1 MTDDFDMNV
10 VLSGVFA
17 LNGFKCFKC
26 LTAEEALYTFD
37 KHIEKVDSIL
47 VDGKIAADRETMLI
61 VKSKAKKRDLKIMV
75 IANNTNNKTRILDYG
90 ADELLT
96 KPMSAENLANRMII
110 LLARR
115 DK

>member
-26 LTAEEALYTFD
+26 LTADEALDTLD
-37 KHIEKVDSIL
+37 KHVQKIDSMLIN
-47 VDGKIAADRETMLI
+47 GKIAADRGAMLI

-75 IANNTNNKTRILDYG
+75 IANNTNNKTRVLDYG
-90 ADELLT
+90 ADEFLT
-96 KPMSAENLANRMII
+96 KPMSAENLTNRMITI
-110 LLARR
+110 LGRR
-115 DK
+115 K